1 VLQAVDN
8 GASALMFAILAPVD
22 WLVVLLLAG
31 GAVVGGQIGA
41 KVGRRLPAN
50 VLRLVIVVIGVAGIV
65 QLVR

>member
-1 VLQAVDN
+1 MDDFKGRDGRGRGFTLWFTGLS
-8 GASALMFAILAPVD
+8 GAGKTTIA
-22 WLVVLLLAG
+22 
-31 GAVVGGQIGA
+31 QIGA